1 MGAWGC
7 GIYENDSALDV
18 AGSFDDYL
26 KEGKSVEIAL
36 RKTCEGYAD
45 FDEEEYVLALVELQM
60 RYGIIVN
67 LPLFDKAKEI
77 CLDKEAMQEWDEPE
91 EREDELNK
99 FLKKMQIFTP
109 SVKRESSIYVLPVNL
124 HAYRRQGE
132 LPKVVGVV
140 MFKPSGNFEER
151 MCYKVEY
158 HSDGFVD
165 YIPMSGV
172 EIGNYKLITQEQ
184 CDKELLKEIT
194 NDNL

>member
-1 MGAWGC
+1 MGAWGY
-7 GIYENDSALDV
+7 GIYENDSAVDI
-18 AGSFDDYL
+18 AEGFQDYL
-26 KEGKSVEIAL
+26 EEGKSVETAL
-36 RKTCEGYAD
+36 RRICEDYSD
-45 FDEEEYVLALVELQM
+45 CKSEEYVLALVELQI
-60 RYGIIVN
+60 RYGIVVD
-67 LPLFDKAKEI
+67 LPLFDEAKKMCTDE
-77 CLDKEAMQEWDEPE
+77 EAMQDWDEPE
-91 EREDELNK
+91 ERREELNK
-99 FLKKMQIFTP
+99 LLKKMQIFTP
-109 SVKRESSIYVLPVNL
+109 SVKRESSIYVLPINL